1 MRTLTDKLFQYSV
14 ITGTA
19 DTLASE
25 TVNMN
30 DIPEQSLTGFYGVFS
45 GRGIVTDIEIPTQPI
60 CKHMT

>member
-1 MRTLTDKLFQYSV
+1 MRTLTDKLFAYSV

-19 DTLASE
+19 NTLASE

-45 GRGIVTDIEIPTQPI
+45 GRGIVTDTRYRRNRLAN
-60 CKHMT
+60 T